1 MNLTATREKTKKIET
16 SVLLLTLLVGLANF
30 LVYLRLDRFF
40 PGFIIGYL
48 TGAFG
53 FIMLSLTF
61 SYIDRLPPGFRL
73 IAILSTCF
81 KILFLFVLA
90 LILKLIGISVIE
102 FVVGLMASQLIVI
115 VALIAVVFY
124 TRKKVEVSDRSKD

>member
-16 SVLLLTLLVGLANF
+16 TVLLLTLVIGLANVG
-30 LVYLRLDRFF
+30 VYLRFF

-48 TGAFG
+48 VGVFG
-53 FIMLSLTF
+53 YIMLSLTF

-81 KILFLFVLA
+81 KILFLFALA
-90 LILKLIGISVIE
+90 LILKLLGFSVVE
-102 FVVGLMASQLIVI
+102 FVAGLMTSQLIVI
-115 VALIAVVFY
+115 VALVFVVY
-124 TRKKVEVSDRSKD
+124 LTRKNVEVSKRSPD